1 MRTIINRVI
10 FSAVLSVLAV
20 SIASAQPGRRFY
32 VDAGW
37 QFNATVANDFAS
49 VANGW
54 GAYAEGGYYV
64 LPRVAVGGFV
74 SFNTNNE
81 YVPRTTYVAQDGSA
95 LNTDMTNSIFQLPFG
110 ATLRYR
116 LCWKKLQPY
125 AQAKIGANYARE
137 YKYLPTMTARDSQW
151 GFYVSPEVGLTWHPF
166 YKLNLGLQFAVYYSY
181 ATNRSDAF
189 NLNGIN
195 NVGFKLGVS
204 F

>member
-10 FSAVLSVLAV
+10 FSAVLSVLAF

-125 AQAKIGANYARE
+125 AQAKVGANYARE
-137 YKYLPTMTARDSQW
+137 YKYLPAMTARDNQW
-151 GFYVSPEVGLTWHPF
+151 GFYVSPEIGLTWHPF

-195 NVGFKLGVS
+195 NIGFKLGVS